1 MIAMSELE
9 KNWDKLC
16 KIDVI
21 MLRLRL
27 YIYRDKPF
35 DEASFLAEYREPVQ
49 LCYTIMSTSGPL
61 LEAMK
66 KMFQTKKDADIT
78 FLVEGVEV
86 KAHRFLLKG
95 NAKGLNDC
103 TYSIVHA

>member
-1 MIAMSELE
+1 MSELE
-9 KNWDKLC
+9 KNWAKLC

-27 YIYRDKPF
+27 YIYPDKPF

-49 LCYTIMSTSGPL
+49 LCYTVMSTSGPL

-66 KMFQTKKDADIT
+66 SIFQSKEYADVT
-78 FLVEGVEV
+78 FLVEGEQV
-86 KAHRFLLKG
+86 KAHKFLLKG
-95 NAKGLNDC
+95 EMFIFTLNER
-103 TYSIVHA
+103 